1 LEKSAPFRVASPRSK
16 TLREKLPIFFSR
28 PQKQPKQPA
37 NQIMKTSSISKAY
50 CRFPGFIPGQLLQT
64 LVIAI
69 VLVMGGLVPQSAQAI
84 GYFWD
89 SNGATAGAGLDPTGT
104 WGDDPYWTTSS
115 TGTDTTSNPVT
126 TTGDNLSFSAGSDTT
141 GPYTVTLDGTQ
152 YAKSITARTGNLTL
166 AGGTLAL
173 AKNTSNGDPFLVTS
187 GTANLT
193 LNSGLLVD
201 NSGSG
206 NKFINFSPA
215 AGTTITINGIV
226 GATDAY
232 SGTTNRIFI
241 RHVGDGAVIINTDL
255 GTNTNLK
262 DALNTATSL
271 DGVSGSGVLTLNG
284 SQTLESAGLA
294 ISAAGKTGT
303 VNLGGTVDTNYTVKL
318 AAIAITHATNDLT
331 GATIN
336 MNSRVLLGDKSVT
349 VRSGGVV
356 NIAGSLETTGGLV
369 LGYGAAGGSAPGGA
383 INILQ
388 GGVATVGNVDVA
400 NDLTLKVG
408 GALNAARLRLGD
420 TNNTTGTL
428 VLGSTNGVGTATFTG
443 LTTQG
448 TSTNHAIVGGH
459 GSISTLILSNTSSQT
474 FTGRLGGTGTYENN
488 LELIKKGSAGLI
500 LSGENTYHGN
510 TTIME
515 GTLTLD
521 QDGSL
526 SFTIGASGVNNSILG
541 TGTVQ
546 LDGKFVF
553 DLSGAAPNGS
563 WNIVDVGSLT
573 ESFTGTFVVVGFT
586 DLGDNTWE
594 NTVGPATYTFN
605 EVTGMLTAVPEP
617 GTWLLF
623 FSGVGFLLAFHRYRV
638 GRRSRH
644 PALQTSH
651 DVG

>member
-1 LEKSAPFRVASPRSK
+1 
-16 TLREKLPIFFSR
+16 
-28 PQKQPKQPA
+28 
-37 NQIMKTSSISKAY
+37 MKPSSISKAY

-115 TGTDTTSNPVT
+115 TGTNATSNPVT
-126 TTGDNLSFSAGSDTT
+126 TTDDNLSFSAGSDTT
-141 GPYTVTLDGTQ
+141 GPYTVTLNGTQ

-193 LNSGLLVD
+193 LNSGLLAD
-201 NSGSG
+201 NSGTG
-206 NKFINFSPA
+206 NKFINFSPV

-226 GATDAY
+226 GATNTY
-232 SGTTNRIFI
+232 NGTDNRIYI
-241 RHVGDGAVIINTDL
+241 RHVGNGTVIINSDL

-262 DALNTATSL
+262 AALNATTSL

-408 GALNAARLRLGD
+408 GTLNAARLRLGD
-420 TNNTTGTL
+420 TN
-428 VLGSTNGVGTATFTG
+428 STNGTVQLGDASGAGQVNITG
-443 LTTQG
+443 LTTNG
-448 TSTNHAIVGGH
+448 TGTGHAIVGGN
-459 GSISTLILSNTSSQT
+459 STLSTLTINNTASQT
-474 FTGRLGGTGTYENN
+474 FSGRLGGMGVNENN
-488 LELIKKGSAGLI
+488 LELVKQGTATLT
-500 LSGENTYHGN
+500 LTGENTYLGN
-510 TTIME
+510 TTVE
-515 GTLTLD
+515 GGTFALGK
-521 QDGSL
+521 DGSL
-526 SFTIGASGVNNSILG
+526 RFTIHESGTNNGIVG
-541 TGTVQ
+541 TGTIQ

-553 DLSGAAPNGS
+553 DLSDAALTGS
-563 WNIVDVGSLT
+563 WNIVDVGNLT
-573 ESFTGTFVVVGFT
+573 TSFTANFSVTDFTQNGNLWEKTFSGS
-586 DLGDNTWE
+586 
-594 NTVGPATYTFN
+594 TYTFD
-605 EVTGMLTAVPEP
+605 ESTGILAAVVPEP
-617 GTWLLF
+617 SVGVLLLGAVFFTWL
-623 FSGVGFLLAFHRYRV
+623 SYRRRGRDATLLEAGGTVR
-638 GRRSRH
+638 
-644 PALQTSH
+644 Q
-651 DVG
+651 